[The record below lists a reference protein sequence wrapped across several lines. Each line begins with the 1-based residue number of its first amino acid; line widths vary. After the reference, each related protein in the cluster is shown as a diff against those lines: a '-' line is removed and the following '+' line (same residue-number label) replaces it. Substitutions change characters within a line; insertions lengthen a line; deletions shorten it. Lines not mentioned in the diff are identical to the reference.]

1 VKNSASECFADERS
15 REPAPPRWVTR
26 LPRAFKHR
34 NYRLFFAGQ
43 SITLLGAWV
52 QTVAL
57 SWLVYRLTNSV
68 FLLGLV
74 TFVSQ
79 APIFFITPF
88 AGMIADRY
96 DRRSVFIVTRSLGMI
111 QAAALTL
118 LTLTGH
124 IGINSIIFL
133 ALMLG
138 IITAVETPTRQSF
151 TVELVGR
158 EDLRQAIAMNAK
170 MFNIARTIG
179 PAIGGMI
186 VAALGEGLCFLLN
199 TVSFAAVLTSLWRMQ
214 LPARVLATTS
224 RPWEEFVQGFR
235 YVATHP
241 HIRMVLFLSAICSGF
256 GTSYLALMP
265 AFAQDILHQGAAALG
280 YLISAFGIGAI
291 SGAILASRIHERHI
305 AITPTIMAVL
315 LGVSL
320 IAFAQT
326 RSMLLAMLFVVPTG
340 FGYLGIAV
348 SSNTQV
354 QALSEDS
361 MLGRAMAFYA
371 MGALGLPPFGAL
383 LLGYVSDLVGVTN
396 AFMFSGAVCLVA
408 AGISLMSLRRRG
420 LASFAS
426 VVKTTD
432 SAAVSK

>member
-1 VKNSASECFADERS
+1 VKRIASECLADGRTVE
-15 REPAPPRWVTR
+15 AAVPRWLAR
-26 LPRAFKHR
+26 LPRAFRHR

-43 SITLLGAWV
+43 SITLLGSWV

-74 TFVSQ
+74 SFVSQ

-88 AGMIADRY
+88 AGMIADRQ
-96 DRRSVFIVTRSLGMI
+96 DRRQVFIITRSLAMV

-133 ALMLG
+133 ALVLG
-138 IITAVETPTRQSF
+138 IITAIETPTRQSF

-158 EDLRQAIAMNAK
+158 EDLRQAIAMNAM

-179 PAIGGMI
+179 PAIGGLI

-199 TVSFAAVLTSLWRMQ
+199 TISFAAVLTSLWRMQ
-214 LPARVLATTS
+214 LPARAVVSTS
-224 RPWEEFVQGFR
+224 RPWDDLVQGFR

-291 SGAILASRIHERHI
+291 SGAILASRIHERHL

-320 IAFAQT
+320 IVFAET
-326 RSMLLAMLFVVPTG
+326 RSMVMAMLLVVPTG

-354 QALSEDS
+354 QALSEDA
-361 MLGRAMAFYA
+361 MLGRVMAFYA

-383 LLGYVSDLVGVTN
+383 FLGYLSDLFGVTN
-396 AFMFSGAVCLVA
+396 AFMFSGGICLAA

-420 LASFAS
+420 LASFSSLAKAS
-426 VVKTTD
+426 E
-432 SAAVSK
+432 SAATPK